1 MSNGGA
7 DGTNGKVVA
16 SNRRARHDYEVLDTV
31 EAGIALQGS
40 EVKAMRTAT
49 VQLKDSYAYVRDGEV
64 WLRGVHIA
72 PYGHSTRADGHDPER
87 ERKLLLHR
95 QQIER
100 LRDRVERDHL
110 TLVPL
115 DVHFRDGRA
124 KVELALV
131 KGRRR
136 YDKRQAIA
144 KRDALRDTE
153 RALRARD

>member
-1 MSNGGA
+1 MSGPATSGN
-7 DGTNGKVVA
+7 TVVA
-16 SNRRARHDYEVLDTV
+16 RNKRARYDYDVLDTV
-31 EAGIALQGS
+31 EAGIALRGS

-49 VQLKDSYAYVRDGEV
+49 VQLKDGYAYVRDGEV

-153 RALRARD
+153 RALRGRD